1 VKKTPLHAEHLRL
14 GAKMV
19 SYAGFEMPIQYPGG
33 IQSEHR
39 KVREAA
45 GLFDVSHM
53 GEFFVSGADALSF
66 LQRLTVNDVSRLTVG
81 QAQYS
86 ALCKEDGTVLD
97 DLLIY
102 RLADEEYLV
111 VVNASN
117 REKDLA
123 WILSHLSDS
132 DVTVEDR
139 SDATALLALQGPRA
153 QEVLAP
159 LVDIDLDGIA
169 YYHIAPGTVSG
180 IPALIA
186 RTGYTGEDGFELYL
200 PWGTEAVKVWNAI
213 LEDGSA
219 LGVEAIGLGARDSL
233 RLEMGYPLYGNDL
246 DEEHSALQSGLGWI
260 VRLEKGADFIGMAA
274 LAEEKAGGVS
284 PRLVGIRLSE
294 PGFPRSGYEVTA
306 GGELIGRVT
315 SGTVVPPLNQGIALA
330 FVPAELAAPGTSL
343 AVRVRNRD
351 IPGVV
356 ERPPFHRTGSI
367 RR

>member
-1 VKKTPLHAEHLRL
+1 
-14 GAKMV
+14 MV
-19 SYAGFEMPIQYPGG
+19 PYAGFEMPIQYPGG

-39 KVREAA
+39 KVREVA

-53 GEFFVSGADALSF
+53 GEFHVSGKDALPF

-102 RLADEEYLV
+102 RLTDEEYLV

-123 WILSHLSDS
+123 WILSHLSGS

-159 LVDIDLDGIA
+159 LVEIDLDRIG
-169 YYHIAPGTVSG
+169 YYHIAPGTVAG
-180 IPALIA
+180 VPALIA

-200 PWGTEAVKVWNAI
+200 PWGPEAVKVWSAI
-213 LEDGSA
+213 LDSGSA
-219 LGVEAIGLGARDSL
+219 LGVEPVGLGARDSL

-246 DEEHSALQSGLGWI
+246 DEDHTALQSGLGWI
-260 VRLEKGADFIGMAA
+260 VRLEKGTDFLGMGA
-274 LAEEKAGGVS
+274 LAAEKSGGIT
-284 PRLVGIRLSE
+284 PRLVGLRLTES
-294 PGFPRSGYEVTA
+294 GFPRSGYEVTA
-306 GGELIGRVT
+306 GGEVIGRVT
-315 SGTVVPPLNQGIALA
+315 SGTVVPVLNQGISLA
-330 FVPAELAAPGTSL
+330 FVPAEYAAPGTAL
-343 AVRVRNRD
+343 AIRIRNRD
-351 IPGVV
+351 IPGIV

>member
-1 VKKTPLHAEHLRL
+1 MKQTPFYDEHLRL

-19 SYAGFEMPIQYPGG
+19 PYAGFAMPIQYPGG
-33 IQSEHR
+33 IQAEHR

-53 GEFFVSGADALSF
+53 GEFHVTGPDALPF
-66 LQRLTVNDVSRLTVG
+66 LQSVTVNDVARLRVG

-86 ALCKEDGTVLD
+86 ALCRENGTVID

-102 RLADEEYLV
+102 RLSEGEYLV

-123 WILSHLSDS
+123 WILSHLSAF
-132 DVTVEDR
+132 DVQVEDR
-139 SDATALLALQGPRA
+139 SDSTALLALQGPRA

-159 LVDIDLDGIA
+159 IVDIDLDAIA
-169 YYHIAPGTVSG
+169 YYHAAPGSVAG
-180 IPALIA
+180 VPALIA

-200 PWGTEAVKVWNAI
+200 PWGPEAVRVWGAI
-213 LEDGSA
+213 LESGDS
-219 LGVEAIGLGARDSL
+219 LGVEPVGLGARDSL

-260 VRLEKGADFIGMAA
+260 VRLEKESDFVGKAA
-274 LAEEKAGGVS
+274 LAVEKAGGVS
-284 PRLVGIRLSE
+284 PRLVGIRLIE
-294 PGFPRSGYEVTA
+294 PGFPRSGYPVTA
-306 GGELIGRVT
+306 GGVEIGKVT
-315 SGTVVPPLNQGIALA
+315 SGTVIPELNQGIALA
-330 FVPAELAAPGTSL
+330 YVSAEHSAPGTAL
-343 AVRVRNRD
+343 GIRIRNCD

-356 ERPPFHRTGSI
+356 ERPPFHRNGSI